1 MRLFFLELAKLMQ
14 SYLETE
20 PKPHSGDS
28 MKLPLIVSLLC
39 VVSVSVNA
47 QTTYKTKKRL
57 PSQATSESDLDSYE
71 SQPKKSDKSIELSL
85 GYISGKVKDSES
97 SNDANGISL
106 RAGKT
111 FTLAQEFKT
120 TTSLVV
126 NSSKLDFPN
135 DIDIKE
141 ETHMTDFGISQ
152 RFSYDMGTPSGAF
165 FRPFIEAGIGMGAL
179 KSEMTVE
186 GINMKA
192 NIDYSKVSGAV
203 GMQLV
208 MENGITPYVL
218 YQVSKIKMDDKIEVE
233 ALGQKVSEELDG
245 DRKLTNKS
253 LQIGIGI
260 LF

>member
-1 MRLFFLELAKLMQ
+1 
-14 SYLETE
+14 
-20 PKPHSGDS
+20 

-57 PSQATSESDLDSYE
+57 PSQARSEADLDSYE
-71 SQPKKSDKSIELSL
+71 SQPKKSEKTIELSL
-85 GYISGKVKDSES
+85 GYISGSVKDSEET
-97 SNDANGISL
+97 NDANGISL

-111 FTLAQEFKT
+111 FTLNQEFKT

-126 NSSKLDFPN
+126 NSAKLDLKN
-135 DIDIKE
+135 DIEVKA
-141 ETHMTDFGISQ
+141 ETHMTDFNLSQ
-152 RFSYDMGTPSGAF
+152 RFSYDMGSPSGAI
-165 FRPFIEAGIGMGAL
+165 FRPFIEAGYGIGAL
-179 KSEMTVE
+179 KSEMNIE
-186 GINMKA
+186 GLNMKA
-192 NIDYSKVSGAV
+192 NIDYSKVSAAA

-218 YQVSKIKMDDKIEVE
+218 YQISKVKFDDKMEVE
-233 ALGQKVSEELDG
+233 VLGQNVSAELEGDNKV
-245 DRKLTNKS
+245 TNKS